1 MRPLLWCNLFNR
13 LNLNFRQNLLILLCL
28 DYDNNTVLLAY
39 FLSHSNSQT
48 EYITDVQGYIYIPW
62 CRWSL
67 YCQSPK
73 QLLEPVTFG
82 SDDVDHLMNGHGPG
96 IEGQRHFPFS
106 RCSVPS
112 NQALV
117 YVCVVSYSFIVAL
130 TAWYSSRLLTTAR
143 CPPSLAQW
151 PKASCHVID
160 VSITVYVDSP

>member
-130 TAWYSSRLLTTAR
+130 IRADSYVPCTRNWTVSDSDTYLR
-143 CPPSLAQW
+143 
-151 PKASCHVID
+151 ID
-160 VSITVYVDSP
+160 TRYTFFVCI